1 MSDPAPAAIPT
12 RPSPGAPPAGR
23 MYRVI
28 WPFVAVTGAAMAFFV
43 YVGMLV
49 VTIPRYVENEL
60 GAGEFGVGLTVA
72 TFAGAAILIRPVIGW
87 AGDRYGRRRLML
99 VGALLAAVAGA
110 GSAFAGSLGLLL
122 VLRAV
127 AGVGEAAMFVG
138 AATIIADMAPAHRR
152 AEAASYFSVAVF
164 GGLGVGPV
172 VGERL
177 LGDDRYLVTFLAA
190 GVVALIAALLVIAVP
205 RRVDIDTATVVASS
219 ARPLVHRS
227 AIWPGL
233 VLASGIAG
241 FSVFTAFLPEYS
253 RSVGLGGAAALFVT
267 YSVILTALRVLGA
280 RWPERLGAGRAV
292 TISLVFQVAGLTAAA
307 LFATVTGLWL
317 ALVLISIGMAFVY
330 PSLMAVVVN
339 SVGDDERA
347 RALSSFTMFFE
358 IGSVIGGIALGTV
371 AELLGKRAGFAGGAL
386 VSLTGLAIL
395 WLRVVPRLG
404 VRDRGAD
411 TSPLAVVAGE

>member
-1 MSDPAPAAIPT
+1 MSDPAPASVPAVST
-12 RPSPGAPPAGR
+12 GARPNGR
-23 MYRVI
+23 MHRVI

-87 AGDRYGRRRLML
+87 GGDRFGRRRLML

-110 GSAFAGSLGLLL
+110 GSAFAGSLWFLL
-122 VLRAV
+122 VLRGV

-138 AATIIADMAPAHRR
+138 AATIIADMAPPHRR

-164 GGLGVGPV
+164 GGLGIGPV

-190 GVVALIAALLVIAVP
+190 GSVAVVAALLVMAVP
-205 RRVDIDTATVVASS
+205 RRVDIDTSTVVAGS

-253 RSVGLGGAAALFVT
+253 RSVGLGGAAALFVV

-280 RWPERLGAGRAV
+280 RWPERLGPGRAV
-292 TISLVFQVAGLTAAA
+292 TISLVFQVAGLSIAA
-307 LFATVTGLWL
+307 LFASAAGLWL
-317 ALVLISIGMAFVY
+317 ALVTISIGMAFVY

-339 SVGDDERA
+339 SVADDERA

-358 IGSVIGGIALGTV
+358 IGSVIGGLALGTL

-386 VSLTGLAIL
+386 VSLIGLMVL
-395 WLRVVPRLG
+395 WARVVPRLG
-404 VRDRGAD
+404 TGHTGPAA
-411 TSPLAVVAGE
+411 SPLAVVAGE